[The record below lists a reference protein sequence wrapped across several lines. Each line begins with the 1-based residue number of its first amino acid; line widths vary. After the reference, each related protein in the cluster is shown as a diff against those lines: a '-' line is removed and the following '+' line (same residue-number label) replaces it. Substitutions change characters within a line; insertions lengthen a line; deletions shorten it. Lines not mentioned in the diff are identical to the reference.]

1 MGAIGRDMV
10 NKDYILRIAERFG
23 RELAII
29 LGLRKASKHE
39 DALIY
44 IDDLLLHSVGL
55 TSSFIN
61 SVSDEVLLLALSPL
75 GVLNIEKCL
84 WVATLLKAEGEV
96 YEELGNSKESY
107 YRYLKALTLFL
118 EVQLQDGTFAP
129 SFASEIDDLLSK
141 LSDYELPTTINGKL
155 FSYYELMGH
164 YSKAEDMLF
173 ELLAADTTPVAM
185 KERGL
190 AFYQRLQKK
199 SDTDLLA
206 GNFSRAEIAEGEQ
219 QLQNLAR

>member
-1 MGAIGRDMV
+1 MV

-29 LGLRKASKHE
+29 LGLRKANKHE

-75 GVLNIEKCL
+75 GVLNIEKAL

-96 YEELGNSKESY
+96 YEEMGNSKECY

-118 EVQLQDGTFAP
+118 EVQLQDGTLAP
-129 SFASEIDDLLSK
+129 SFAAQIDDLLNK
-141 LSDYELPTTINGKL
+141 LSDYELPTSMGSKV
-155 FSYYELMGH
+155 FAYYELMGH
-164 YSKAEDMLF
+164 YAKAEDILF
-173 ELLAADTTPVAM
+173 ELLATDASPAAM
-185 KERGL
+185 RERGL
-190 AFYQRLQKK
+190 AFYQRLQQK

-206 GNFSRAEIAEGEQ
+206 GNFSRAEIVEGKRH
-219 QLQNLAR
+219 LQDQTQETG